1 MAISFCY
8 KEYVGISEEITVSG
22 DRELPKCSQS
32 EEWQRVEL
40 AYTLSARFFVDDS
53 FVKCLLLIFV
63 VCCLEI

>member
-8 KEYVGISEEITVSG
+8 KEYVGISKEITVSG

-32 EEWQRVEL
+32 EEWLRFEL
-40 AYTLSARFFVDDS
+40 AYTLCTRFVVDGH